1 MIDNL
6 GQISQSLG
14 YDNTHIFVSMISI
27 WNFLGRIGGGYLS
40 EMIVRNHAYLRP
52 VAMAAA
58 QVIMALEHLL
68 FAMGW
73 PGAMHIGTLL
83 IGLGYGPHWAIVP
96 AVAFELFGLKNF
108 GALYNFL
115 TLANP
120 AGSLVFSGVIAS
132 SIYDHETVIAAMR
145 PDIDN
150 TNKYVRNTAAFSL
163 VASILGIPAPLPLKV
178 ACQSK
183 KSRQA

>member
-1 MIDNL
+1 MACLFLLGFGSGLAVIDNL

-58 QVIMALEHLL
+58 QVIMALEHL
-68 FAMGW
+68 FFSMRW

-83 IGLGYGPHWAIVP
+83 IGLGYGAHWAIVP
-96 AVAFELFGLKNF
+96 AVAFELGLYTIF
-108 GALYNFL
+108 SHLQ
-115 TLANP
+115 TLQ
-120 AGSLVFSGVIAS
+120 V
-132 SIYDHETVIAAMR
+132 H
-145 PDIDN
+145 
-150 TNKYVRNTAAFSL
+150 
-163 VASILGIPAPLPLKV
+163 
-178 ACQSK
+178 
-183 KSRQA
+183 